1 LTEVR
6 CYWYKVPCP
15 SGHYG
20 FEFYLGNK
28 GEIMNKTELIDK
40 IAEAC
45 DFSKADAGRAVDAFT
60 DIVAETLAAGGDV
73 VLVGHGT
80 YTTSQRSAR
89 TGRNPQT
96 GAPIQIAATR
106 VAKFKAGKKLKD
118 AVK

>member
-1 LTEVR
+1 MVLNFIQEI
-6 CYWYKVPCP
+6 
-15 SGHYG
+15 
-20 FEFYLGNK
+20 K

-40 IAEAC
+40 MADAC
-45 DFSKADAGRAVDAFT
+45 GFSKADAGRAVDAFT

-96 GAPIQIAATR
+96 GEIIQIAATR
-106 VAKFKAGKKLKD
+106 VPKFKAGKKLKN